1 MKNIVNWKFKYI
13 LIVFFVVSLVLVIY
27 LFFSTKKIDFKL
39 ENIKPTPT
47 IVSTTTTTT
56 TTYTLQGKV
65 SLITGNCMPTIGS
78 NNNCKHTFISRNIFI
93 RDPISKNLIKKITSD
108 NNGFYQVDLPL
119 GTYSIFVEDNKK
131 EYCNSFD
138 GQGNACQVVIKPE
151 INYYDI
157 KINQAVW

>member
-1 MKNIVNWKFKYI
+1 MKNIGNWKFKYI
-13 LIVFFVVSLVLVIY
+13 LIVCFVALLVLVIY
-27 LFFSTKKIDFKL
+27 LFFSAKKIDFKL
-39 ENIKPTPT
+39 EDIRPTPT
-47 IVSTTTTTT
+47 IVSTTI
-56 TTYTLQGKV
+56 TYTLQGNV
-65 SLITGNCMPTIGS
+65 SLITGNCMPTIGN
-78 NNNCKHTFISRNIFI
+78 NNNCKHTFISRDIFI

-108 NNGFYQVDLPL
+108 KNGFYQVDLPL

-138 GQGNACQVVIKPE
+138 GQGNACQVVIRPE